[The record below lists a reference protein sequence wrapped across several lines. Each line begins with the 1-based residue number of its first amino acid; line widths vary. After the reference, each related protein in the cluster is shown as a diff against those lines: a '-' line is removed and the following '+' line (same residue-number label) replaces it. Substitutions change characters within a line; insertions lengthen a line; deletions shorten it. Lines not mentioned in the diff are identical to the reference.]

1 MKKKL
6 LIALA
11 VVVLVL
17 VIALTILIVKGLWF
31 SVGPCIMAEN
41 GSCMLVM
48 GNTPV
53 KLSNQT
59 LSNDPFDDLDTGDII
74 LVLHDGIEE
83 SYPAGSGAYL
93 VLQIGDDGESLIPRQ
108 VIEEL
113 TELGWVIDD

>member
-1 MKKKL
+1 MKKKV

-11 VVVLVL
+11 VVVLVIG
-17 VIALTILIVKGLWF
+17 IALTVLIAKGLWF

-41 GSCMLVM
+41 GHCLLVM

-53 KLSNQT
+53 KLSNHT
-59 LSNDPFDDLDTGDII
+59 LSSDPFDDLDTGDMI
-74 LVLHDGIEE
+74 LVLHDGIAE
-83 SYPAGSGAYL
+83 SYPAQSGAYL
-93 VLQIGDDGESLIPRQ
+93 VLKIGDDGESLIPQQ

>member
-1 MKKKL
+1 MKKKV

-41 GSCMLVM
+41 GHCLLVM

-53 KLSNQT
+53 KLSNHT
-59 LSNDPFDDLDTGDII
+59 LSHDPFDDLDTGDMI
-74 LVLHDGIEE
+74 LVLHDGIAE
-83 SYPAGSGAYL
+83 SYPAQTGAYL
-93 VLQIGDDGESLIPRQ
+93 VLQVGDDGESLIPQQ
-108 VIEEL
+108 VVDEL